1 MNLLDLVWPPSCLVC
16 GKPIDHDGSPARD
29 PLRRLAV
36 CPDCREAS
44 RPPAPRLRCPIC
56 SIPLPRHVERCERCR
71 REKFAFRRAIALHR
85 YDGTPADI
93 VRAYKFGRHRSL
105 ARLIGAA
112 LAPVIGAN
120 STPEAVVV
128 PVPSRRRSVRVR
140 GFAAADLIAREAG
153 RRAGRPVRALLGLS
167 ANSAQK
173 TLAYAARRDNAR
185 RAVSSRSRSRVP
197 EPVVLVDDVLTTG
210 ITADAC
216 ARVLL
221 ELGAPDVLVVTFA
234 IEY

>member
-1 MNLLDLVWPPSCLVC
+1 MNLLDLVWPPTCLVC
-16 GKPIDHDGSPARD
+16 GKPIDRDESPVQD
-29 PLRRLAV
+29 PLRRVAA

-44 RPPAPRLRCPIC
+44 RSPTPRHRCPVC

-71 REKFAFRRAIALHR
+71 REEFAFRRAIALHR

-112 LAPVIGAN
+112 LAPVIAAH
-120 STPEAVVV
+120 SSPDALIV
-128 PVPSRRRSVRVR
+128 PAPSRRRSVRVR

-153 RRAGRPVRALLGLS
+153 RCADRRVRALLALN

-185 RAVSSRSRSRVP
+185 RAVSPRRRLRVP
-197 EPVVLVDDVLTTG
+197 ERVVLVDDVLTTG
-210 ITADAC
+210 TTADAC
-216 ARVLL
+216 SRVLL
-221 ELGAPDVLVVTFA
+221 ELGAHEVLVVTFA